1 MNENKNQS
9 KCLYQSVPAA
19 SEINKVSG
27 FDPFRFLRIAVS
39 EKTQEK
45 VWRLDLRYMKAWF
58 RMARP
63 NGRMK
68 LKPLR
73 ITEKIAIYEAQVYM
87 DRSDTEPFSNFT
99 AQCSVEDSQTGDY
112 IKEAQE
118 AALAVALNDAGF
130 GIQFVDLTGRDKEER
145 YGSEVPVSK
154 VQQAAPQQPVSK
166 PMPQIQQQPPM
177 MQGTGQPVTERQT
190 PAPQRTEPIPKSGT
204 QSKPAPQAEPGKHVQ
219 QSQVQQPMQGQ
230 RLQTSP
236 VQQPVQGQRPQTLPV
251 QQSVK
256 KQSSQMPP
264 FQQTRQAS
272 QPQSQQPPQGQKLPL
287 QSQQQ
292 PVEQQMQT
300 LLVQQAE
307 QKIPSEPVVPQA
319 KEPTAQR
326 MEESLP
332 VAPEET
338 HLPVEQSANATKTE
352 RLPVTGSQ
360 ENTVPFERPAQQQE
374 TNLPV
379 EPSVPKPAVIQAEH
393 SSNLMYTPDMPV
405 EEIVKLM
412 TYEEARNVVVDMGVC
427 KDWTMEQVAE
437 RRPPSLRFYVYG
449 GYKGNNNIVLA
460 AAKIMLDSLEA
471 QKAS

>member
-19 SEINKVSG
+19 SEINKVPG
-27 FDPFRFLRIAVS
+27 FDPFCFLRMAIS

-87 DRSDTEPFSNFT
+87 DRSDAEPFSNFT
-99 AQCSVEDSQTGDY
+99 AQCSVEDSQTGNY

-154 VQQAAPQQPVSK
+154 VQQITPQQPVSQ
-166 PMPQIQQQPPM
+166 PMPQMQQQPSM

-190 PAPQRTEPIPKSGT
+190 PAPQRTETIPKSAT
-204 QSKPAPQAEPGKHVQ
+204 QSKPAPQAEPEKQVQ

-230 RLQTSP
+230 RLQTSQ
-236 VQQPVQGQRPQTLPV
+236 VQQPVQGQKPQTLPV
-251 QQSVK
+251 QQSV
-256 KQSSQMPP
+256 
-264 FQQTRQAS
+264 
-272 QPQSQQPPQGQKLPL
+272 QPQSQQLVQGQKLPL
-287 QSQQQ
+287 QSQQLQ
-292 PVEQQMQT
+292 PVERQIQT
-300 LLVQQAE
+300 PPVQRAE
-307 QKIPSEPVVPQA
+307 QKIPSEPA
-319 KEPTAQR
+319 AQR
-326 MEESLP
+326 TEESLP

-338 HLPVEQSANATKTE
+338 RLPVEQSANATKTE
-352 RLPVTGSQ
+352 ELLVTSSQ

-379 EPSVPKPAVIQAEH
+379 EPSVPKPAVIQAAQ
-393 SSNLMYTPDMPV
+393 SSNLKYTADMPV

-427 KDWTMEQVAE
+427 KDWTMAQVAE

-460 AAKIMLDSLEA
+460 AAKIMLDSLET

>member
-19 SEINKVSG
+19 SEINKVPG
-27 FDPFRFLRIAVS
+27 FDPFNFLRMAVS

-45 VWRLDLRYMKAWF
+45 VWKLDLRYMKAWF

-73 ITEKIAIYEAQVYM
+73 ITEKIAIFEAQVYM
-87 DRSDTEPFSNFT
+87 DRSDAEPFSNFT
-99 AQCSVEDSQTGDY
+99 AQCSVEDSQTGNY

-154 VQQAAPQQPVSK
+154 VQQA
-166 PMPQIQQQPPM
+166 
-177 MQGTGQPVTERQT
+177 T
-190 PAPQRTEPIPKSGT
+190 
-204 QSKPAPQAEPGKHVQ
+204 PQAEPKKQVQ
-219 QSQVQQPMQGQ
+219 QSVA
-230 RLQTSP
+230 
-236 VQQPVQGQRPQTLPV
+236 QQPVQGQKPQILPTQQSVQKQLSQMLPV
-251 QQSVK
+251 QQA
-256 KQSSQMPP
+256 
-264 FQQTRQAS
+264 RQAL
-272 QPQSQQPPQGQKLPL
+272 QPQSPQQQPQEQKLPL

-292 PVEQQMQT
+292 PVERQT
-300 LLVQQAE
+300 QTPPVQRAK
-307 QKIPSEPVVPQA
+307 QKIPSEPVVSQA

-352 RLPVTGSQ
+352 RLTVTGSQ
-360 ENTVPFERPAQQQE
+360 ENTVPFERPTQQQE

-379 EPSVPKPAVIQAEH
+379 EPSVPKPVVIQAVQ
-393 SSNLMYTPDMPV
+393 SSNLKYTPDMPV

-427 KDWTMEQVAE
+427 KDWTMAQVAE